1 MTQPLLQSVQNTLR
15 LLDLFNGPVQEMGL
29 TEISKALSVSK
40 STAHRLLATLEDQ
53 GFIEQKAQNGRYR
66 LGLKVVHL
74 AAHKLAG
81 LNIIEECHPYLEAL
95 SSATGE
101 SSHLSFYNLGE
112 ITFVDKVFG
121 RNRSV
126 MSSIIGYRLP
136 AYASAAGKM
145 FLAQLSA
152 RGLVDFFQQAELKPL
167 TPSTIT
173 SRVQLMENLT
183 LIRTRGHSEDQQ
195 ESEEGL
201 VCFAAPIWNRAGRMV
216 AGLSLSGQASR
227 MNACREDLIKEV
239 KAAAEQASRQC
250 GWLPAADL
258 N

>member
-1 MTQPLLQSVQNTLR
+1 MAQPLLQSVRNTLK
-15 LLDLFNGPVQEMGL
+15 LLELFNGPVQEMGL
-29 TEISKALSVSK
+29 TEISKALGVAK

-53 GFIEQKAQNGRYR
+53 GFIEQRSQNGRYR
-66 LGLKVVHL
+66 LGLKILHL
-74 AAHKLAG
+74 AAHKLATI
-81 LNIIEECHPYLEAL
+81 NIIEECHPYLEAL

-126 MSSIIGYRLP
+126 MASIIGYRLP

-145 FLAQLSA
+145 FLAQLGGP
-152 RGLVDFFQQAELKPL
+152 GLEEFFRHCELKRL
-167 TPSTIT
+167 TPGTIT
-173 SRVQLMENLT
+173 SRMRLMEHLQQ
-183 LIRTRGHSEDQQ
+183 IRLQGHSEDQQ

-201 VCFAAPIWNRAGRMV
+201 VCFAAPVWKRSGRMV
-216 AGLSLSGQASR
+216 AAISLSGQASR
-227 MNACREDLIKEV
+227 MNAGKSQLIEEV

-250 GWLPAADL
+250 GWLPGD
-258 N
+258 